1 MPVQRYIFLNLYFW
15 FDMKREIC
23 APEVPASQMVL
34 TIITDEQLEAFAD
47 AVITKYQQT
56 IVRHKAAEKPQEEWM
71 TRKEVMTLLRRCDST
86 MTKWARRGYL
96 VPSMVGSKHLYRTA
110 DVMRILNGGRK
121 QPWDRLTAPAFPCPE
136 EPSPAWTATVSGCGE
151 MPGRTIHHTALCWT
165 HFWIRCWR
173 PMKKPPPS

>member
-1 MPVQRYIFLNLYFW
+1 
-15 FDMKREIC
+15 MKRLIC

-47 AVITKYQQT
+47 AVITKYQQN
-56 IVRHKAAEKPQEEWM
+56 IVRRKAAEKPQEEWM

-96 VPSMVGSKHLYRTA
+96 VPSMVGGKHLYRKA

-121 QPWDRLTAPAFPCPE
+121 SPWDRLIAPAFPCPGK
-136 EPSPAWTATVSGCGE
+136 PLPVWTATISGCGG
-151 MPGRTIHHTALCWT
+151 MLGGTILLTALCWMPCWT
-165 HFWIRCWR
+165 RCWR
-173 PMKKPPPS
+173 PMKRLPLL

>member
-1 MPVQRYIFLNLYFW
+1 
-15 FDMKREIC
+15 MKRLIC

-71 TRKEVMTLLRRCDST
+71 TRKEVMALLKRCDST

-96 VPSMVGSKHLYRTA
+96 VPSMVGGKHLYRKA

-121 QPWDRLTAPAFPCPE
+121 QLRVSLTISGNSSDWQREMMRSARRRPHR
-136 EPSPAWTATVSGCGE
+136 SP
-151 MPGRTIHHTALCWT
+151 RT
-165 HFWIRCWR
+165 
-173 PMKKPPPS
+173 PPPRKGW

>member
-1 MPVQRYIFLNLYFW
+1 
-15 FDMKREIC
+15 MKRLIC

-47 AVITKYQQT
+47 AVITKYQQN
-56 IVRHKAAEKPQEEWM
+56 IVRRKAAEKPHEEWM

-96 VPSMVGSKHLYRTA
+96 VPSMVGGKHLYRKA

-121 QPWDRLTAPAFPCPE
+121 QL
-136 EPSPAWTATVSGCGE
+136 
-151 MPGRTIHHTALCWT
+151 
-165 HFWIRCWR
+165 
-173 PMKKPPPS
+173 

>member
-1 MPVQRYIFLNLYFW
+1 
-15 FDMKREIC
+15 MKRTIC
-23 APEVPASQMVL
+23 VPDVPASQMVL

-56 IVRHKAAEKPQEEWM
+56 IVRRKAAEKPQEEWM

-96 VPSMVGSKHLYRTA
+96 VPSMVGGKHLYRKA

-121 QPWDRLTAPAFPCPE
+121 QR
-136 EPSPAWTATVSGCGE
+136 
-151 MPGRTIHHTALCWT
+151 
-165 HFWIRCWR
+165 
-173 PMKKPPPS
+173 